1 MRSFELHLG
10 VEVLHLLFIVGVR
23 VEISTL
29 LNTLNEAEVDCF
41 INKGLFDINFA
52 AASEFSLLLE
62 AKVSYIC
69 YGNVLFH
76 KTLS

>member
-1 MRSFELHLG
+1 M
-10 VEVLHLLFIVGVR
+10 HLLFIVGVR

-62 AKVSYIC
+62 AKVSYVC